1 MPQLEQVGTFPSQV
15 VWLVITFVVL
25 YLLLWRV
32 VLPRISATFENRQ
45 GRIDNDIARAEELA
59 AEAEGVLEAYEEELA
74 KARTAAQEELH
85 KAAEEAIAESEKR
98 NAALT
103 EKLAANADAAH
114 ERIEAAR
121 QDAVSNISGMVED
134 LAKQAVERLV
144 DTTPETGTVSSA
156 VNAALQ
162 ERTS

>member
-32 VLPRISATFENRQ
+32 VLPRISATLEGRQ
-45 GRIDNDIARAEELA
+45 MRMDNDIARAEELA
-59 AEAEGVLEAYEEELA
+59 SEAEGVLAAYEEELA
-74 KARTAAQEELH
+74 KARSGAQEELH
-85 KAAEEAIAESEKR
+85 KAAEEATAEAEKA
-98 NAALT
+98 NAELT
-103 EKLAANADAAH
+103 GKLAANSAAAN

-121 QDAVSNISGMVED
+121 KEAVANITGMVED
-134 LAKQAVERLV
+134 IARLAVERLV
-144 DTTPETGTVSSA
+144 ETSPDAGKVSSA

-162 ERTS
+162 ERS

>member
-32 VLPRISATFENRQ
+32 VLPRISATLEGRQ
-45 GRIDNDIARAEELA
+45 MRMDNDIARAEELA
-59 AEAEGVLEAYEEELA
+59 SEAQGVLAAYEEELA
-74 KARTAAQEELH
+74 KARSGAQEELH
-85 KAAEEAIAESEKR
+85 KAAEEATAEAEKA
-98 NAALT
+98 NAELT
-103 EKLAANADAAH
+103 GKLAANSAAAN

-121 QDAVSNISGMVED
+121 KEAVSNISGMVED
-134 LAKQAVERLV
+134 IARQAVERLV
-144 DTTPETGTVSSA
+144 DTSPDAGTVSSA

-162 ERTS
+162 ERN

>member
-59 AEAEGVLEAYEEELA
+59 GEAEGVLAAYEEELA
-74 KARTAAQEELH
+74 KARSAAQEELH
-85 KAAEEAIAESEKR
+85 KAAEEAMAESDKR

-121 QDAVSNISGMVED
+121 KEAVGNISGMVED
-134 LAKQAVERLV
+134 IATQAVERLV
-144 DTTPETGTVSSA
+144 DTTPESGTVSTA
-156 VNAALQ
+156 VNTALQ
-162 ERTS
+162 ERT